1 MATDFK
7 CPHCLNLLNVGQN
20 IVFTARN
27 KWGTNGLIMLHP
39 EIGNYTVLKHPNFEV
54 HEGEMLDFYC
64 LYCNKQLISER
75 NKNLAK
81 ILMCDDNG
89 IEYEILFSR
98 IAGQH
103 ATYKIIGENY
113 EIFGEDASE
122 YLDSLRDG
130 IIY

>member
-7 CPHCLNLLNVGQN
+7 CPHCANLLNVGQN

-27 KWGTNGLIMLHP
+27 KWGNEGLIMLHP

-54 HEGEMLDFYC
+54 HEGELLEFYC
-64 LYCNKQLISER
+64 LYCNKQLLSDR

-81 ILMCDDNG
+81 ILMRDESG
-89 IEYEILFSR
+89 KEYEIHFSR

-103 ATYKIIGENY
+103 STYKIIGETV
-113 EIFGEDASE
+113 EIFGDNASD
-122 YLDSLRDG
+122 YFDLLNDVNP
-130 IIY
+130 

>member
-7 CPHCLNLLNVGQN
+7 CPHCANLLNVGQN

-27 KWGTNGLIMLHP
+27 RWGKEGLIMLHP
-39 EIGNYTVLKHPNFEV
+39 EIGNYTVVKHPSFEV
-54 HEGEMLDFYC
+54 SEGEMLDFYC
-64 LYCNKQLISER
+64 LYCNKQLLSDK

-81 ILMCDDNG
+81 ILMCDENG
-89 IEYEILFSR
+89 LEYEIHFSR

-103 ATYKIIGENY
+103 FTYKIIGESY

-122 YLDSLRDG
+122 YLDLLNDVNP
-130 IIY
+130 